1 VKPSAHSPWLVC
13 LLIVGLS
20 IVPSASLAQETV
32 GQYFAETDYTV
43 RGEFLQFFNQWGG
56 IDVFGSPLSQELM
69 EDGVRIQ
76 YFQNSRLEWH
86 PENSRPYRVQ
96 PGLLGELL
104 SVRQPPIPSA
114 QIPLASRIDE
124 RYYPETGH
132 SLKAGFL
139 KFFDQ
144 HGGIDLFGYPLSEVA
159 PGENGRLVQWFQRGR
174 FEWDPNDPARQVK
187 LAPLGG
193 VALKQRHPELSVPE
207 LPTAPVGVV
216 SGTEP
221 VNIMVAP
228 STGALKVSASVQNAL
243 TGGQSG
249 SAQRVF
255 VFVTDEKD
263 NAIPNATLVLT
274 VSYPSGSRRLTMPP
288 TDRNGF
294 TSVSFDIGNVEPSSK
309 VVVVATASYGNRK
322 ASTETSFLSWY

>member
-1 VKPSAHSPWLVC
+1 VKPSALSPWVVC
-13 LLIVGLS
+13 LLIIGLC

-32 GQYFAETDYTV
+32 GQYFAETGYTV

-56 IDVFGSPLSQELM
+56 IDVFGSPISQELL
-69 EDGVRIQ
+69 EDGVRVQ

-86 PENSRPYRVQ
+86 PENLRPYRVQ

-104 SVRQPPIPSA
+104 SARQPPIPSA

-132 SLKAGFL
+132 SLKGGFL

-144 HGGIDLFGYPLSEVA
+144 HGGIDIFGYPLSEVV
-159 PGENGRLVQWFQRGR
+159 PGDNGRLVQWFQRGQLQ
-174 FEWDPNDPARQVK
+174 WNPNDLAGQIK
-187 LAPLGG
+187 LAPLGEL
-193 VALKQRHPELSVPE
+193 ALKQRHPEIS
-207 LPTAPVGVV
+207 APAMPAASLGMV

-228 STGALKVSASVQNAL
+228 SPGDLRVSASVQNAL

-249 SAQRVF
+249 GAQRVF
-255 VFVTDEKD
+255 VFVTDEND
-263 NAIPNATLVLT
+263 NAIPNATVVLT

-288 TDRNGF
+288 TDRTGF

-309 VVVVATASYGNRK
+309 LVVVATASYGNRK